1 MNLMIAFGTAD
12 GKTDRLPSLS
22 GGSRNP
28 LQTAK
33 MLSCN
38 PVSLIS
44 VMILKLY
51 DTFIGG
57 SEPSL
62 DRQDNTAPDVTV
74 KKVSITPEKFRTDME
89 ALEGYIG
96 KEHFISGLSIEV
108 TLSELLAV
116 VPRKRRRT
124 EAYDA
129 LVKYLSEERNIL
141 LTIKSRKR

>member
-1 MNLMIAFGTAD
+1 MIAFGTAD

-38 PVSLIS
+38 PVSLIP
-44 VMILKLY
+44 VMILKLH

-62 DRQDNTAPDVTV
+62 DRQDSTAPDVTV
-74 KKVSITPEKFRTDME
+74 KKVSITPER
-89 ALEGYIG
+89 
-96 KEHFISGLSIEV
+96 KEHVISGLGIEV
-108 TLSELLAV
+108 TESELLAV

-141 LTIKSRKR
+141 LTIKSRRQ